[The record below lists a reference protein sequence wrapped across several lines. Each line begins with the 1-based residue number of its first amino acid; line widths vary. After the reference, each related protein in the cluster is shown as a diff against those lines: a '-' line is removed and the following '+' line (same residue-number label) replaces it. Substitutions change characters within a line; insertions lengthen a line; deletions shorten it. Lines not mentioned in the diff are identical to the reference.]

1 MKKPDQACQI
11 DPIVQTRLNALERL
25 IDSEYEGKPS
35 VFEVK
40 TGIKMAQV
48 NQWFS
53 GYRALRDKALKRLEE
68 KTKKPAGWFETRTHA
83 SFVNVGTPENQPN
96 VAVTHVQ
103 QAQTAINNAALSAD
117 ALRLAGFLDRIP
129 DTDQRFRAYCECMAL
144 ITTRLDRTEQNAL
157 HGSLAQRE
165 TSIEE
170 SPYRAAAR
178 KTQQTLDIGHHA
190 R

>member
-1 MKKPDQACQI
+1 MEKSDSPRK
-11 DPIVQTRLNALERL
+11 TRRRERL
-25 IDSEYEGKPS
+25 SEIIQDVGSASNLAKEINTPKSHISAILAGRRGLGDALAGKIERRYSKPS
-35 VFEVK
+35 
-40 TGIKMAQV
+40 
-48 NQWFS
+48 
-53 GYRALRDKALKRLEE
+53 
-68 KTKKPAGWFETRTHA
+68 GWFDTVTHKFHVTA
-83 SFVNVGTPENQPN
+83 STPENQPN

>member
-48 NQWFS
+48 NQWFT

-103 QAQTAINNAALSAD
+103 QAQVAIINEATKDDFAGLRSLYEAFPPEMRAVAIQAATQAMIRVLPRYTSGGQHQSA
-117 ALRLAGFLDRIP
+117 
-129 DTDQRFRAYCECMAL
+129 
-144 ITTRLDRTEQNAL
+144 TE
-157 HGSLAQRE
+157 E
-165 TSIEE
+165 TSFAE
-170 SPYRAAAR
+170 PHVQPATR
-178 KTQQTLDIGHHA
+178 KTQQTLDIDHHA